1 MSLVDMK
8 QLLARAANLAPLPEA
23 VQRVLHLSREE
34 DTTAHDIVE
43 AVKVD
48 PVVVARILKL
58 ANSSLYSRSEAAGS
72 LDEAAASLGVEKLV
86 DLVLATCASR
96 WFQGAPTTASERQ
109 QAWERAYASA
119 LAASLL
125 ARVLGD
131 ASPGR
136 AYTAALV
143 ADFGALIMAP
153 ELLENADDIAALLAT
168 GGRPDEAERAVLGTD
183 HASLGALVLAR
194 YSFPPVIVDAVRHH
208 HAPQDARYDAQL
220 AWCVHFG
227 QLVALDMLAQ
237 KNGGEA
243 LQLIDEAELAA
254 VGMDLAGIVGLEEL
268 LQRELDR
275 TADLMR
281 LGA

>member
-8 QLLARAANLAPLPEA
+8 LLLARASNLAPLPEA
-23 VQRVLHLSREE
+23 VQRVLQLSRAQ

-72 LDEAAASLGVEKLV
+72 LDEAAATLGVERLV

-96 WFQGAPTTASERQ
+96 WFQGAPSTAAERQ

-136 AYTAALV
+136 AYTAALL
-143 ADFGALIMAP
+143 ADFGALIMAD
-153 ELLENADDIAALLAT
+153 ELMGGADDIAALLAT
-168 GGRPDEAERAVLGTD
+168 GARPDEAERAVLGVD

-194 YSFPPVIVDAVRHH
+194 YSFPPVVVDAVRHH
-208 HAPQDARYDAQL
+208 HAPQDARYDSQL
-220 AWCVHFG
+220 SWCVHLG
-227 QLVALDMLAQ
+227 QLVAQDVLAQ
-237 KNGGEA
+237 KSGAAG
-243 LQLIDEAELAA
+243 LQLLDEAELGAI
-254 VGMDLAGIVGLEEL
+254 GLDLASIVGLEEL
-268 LQRELDR
+268 LQRELER
-275 TADLMR
+275 TADLMS
-281 LGA
+281 LGG